1 MSACSTR
8 PTTCRSGIGDVA
20 PRRTLN
26 DAITQFWSVAA
37 PLYDLPG
44 SSALGVSAGARRSD
58 RGAERPRRPQ
68 GADIACGTGILV
80 ARIVSELHPGEVYS
94 VAMSDGML
102 AQARMLSSQVQWRKG
117 PARQSAQPG
126 TQPIAG
132 RDAGAVRRC
141 RHRRQR
147 STPRPPPDVG
157 SGAFGF
163 DHRRHHA
170 VTGQGT

>member
-26 DAITQFWSVAA
+26 DAIRQFWSVAA
-37 PLYDLPG
+37 PLYDLPVLQHWMYRPAQG
-44 SSALGVSAGARRSD
+44 EVIAALNERGARKVT
-58 RGAERPRRPQ
+58 
-68 GADIACGTGILV
+68 DIACGTGILV

-102 AQARMLSSQVQWRKG
+102 AQARMLSSQVLWRKG

-170 VTGQGT
+170 VAGQGT